1 MTDLGQVTVDDATAF
16 VERWR
21 PQLLYR
27 NFQQIWRDTE
37 TGEEIDFA
45 KIADV
50 AELKKAS
57 DRAEAQYFEKIQ
69 KARRE
74 WLSRFTEGEQEE
86 ALRQFER
93 ELCKVDP
100 YYLGKVWLGY
110 KDAVF
115 HLHYFMANTMAP
127 ARVGPGYRGLREFA
141 RDCYKTTFL
150 CVTFSVQRIIR
161 DPNVTILY
169 KSNAADNAAKKV
181 QEIKN
186 HFLHNEKFA
195 LLFPE
200 HKPRR
205 LSDEGSGAA
214 WRTPCRTKV
223 QAENTVSAAGVG
235 SSKGGTSQH
244 YDIIIGDDFWDERS
258 VTSPEK
264 VAAVKKDMAGI
275 EYLLASP
282 GKGIVVYVGTRFAH
296 DDPTTSLEKMREY
309 DCIIVSGLLACGRS
323 IFPESLSLAKFIDQ
337 SQEPYVFSC
346 QVILNPT
353 ESNRGFQRS
362 WFRYQ
367 AWADCR
373 RLEAEGRR
381 AYRKI
386 ILTDAAGDD
395 KKGSDP
401 VALIV
406 VACDDQGLY
415 HVIDYQEEL
424 LAPSDFV
431 ERLFQL
437 WDRWQPEFIVRQKT
451 LLETTIMSFMDRA
464 NRQRGADGKSM
475 VRFHHYSLGKREKK
489 GRITASLQPL
499 FSHGRIVFDPDIPDL
514 HKLERA
520 LLEHPRSANDNGPD
534 ALSLLDDPA
543 CSAPA
548 TLRKTGTTQE
558 ERPPQNSQEAVA
570 ARELSW
576 RRENARLAFEAMK
589 SRGQNIRRRK

>member
-1 MTDLGQVTVDDATAF
+1 MEQILPEEAEAF
-16 VERWR
+16 VARWR

-27 NFQQIWRDTE
+27 NFRQVWTDTE

-45 KIADV
+45 KIADL
-50 AELKKAS
+50 EILKKATA
-57 DRAEAQYFEKIQ
+57 RAEGQYFAKIAA
-69 KARRE
+69 AREE
-74 WLSRFTEGEQEE
+74 WMSRFPEGQKNE
-86 ALRQFER
+86 AARLFER
-93 ELCKVDP
+93 EMCKADP
-100 YYLGKVWLGY
+100 YYLGKVWLNY

-115 HLHYFMANTMAP
+115 HFHYFMANTMSP
-127 ARVGPGYRGLREFA
+127 ERVGPGYRGLREFA
-141 RDCYKTTFL
+141 RDCFKTTFL
-150 CVTFSVQRIIR
+150 CVTFAVQRIIR
-161 DPNVTILY
+161 DPDVTILY

-181 QEIKN
+181 QEIKG
-186 HFLHNEKFA
+186 HFIKNEEFA
-195 LLFPE
+195 RLFPE
-200 HKPRR
+200 FKPQK
-205 LSDEGSGAA
+205 LSEEGSGSA
-214 WRTPCRTKV
+214 WRAPCRKKV
-223 QAENTVSAAGVG
+223 QAENTVTAAGVG
-235 SSKGGTSQH
+235 SAKGGTSQH

-275 EYLLASP
+275 EFLLASP
-282 GKGIVVYVGTRFAH
+282 SRGIVIYVGTRFAH
-296 DDPTTSLEKMREY
+296 DDPTASLLNMREY
-309 DCIIVSGLLACGRS
+309 DCVIVSGLLPCGRS
-323 IFPESLSLAKFIDQ
+323 IFPESLTIAKFMDQ

-362 WFRYQ
+362 WFKYQ
-367 AWADCR
+367 TWSECAQKER
-373 RLEAEGRR
+373 EGTR
-381 AYRKI
+381 AYRKV

-406 VACDDQGLY
+406 VACDDIGNY

-437 WDRWQPEFIVRQKT
+437 WDRWNPDFIVRQKT

-464 NRQRGADGKSM
+464 NVQRSRDGKAM

-489 GRITASLQPL
+489 QRITAALQPL
-499 FSHGRIVFDPDIPDL
+499 FSHGRIIFDPGIPDL
-514 HKLERA
+514 EKLERA

-543 CSAPA
+543 VSAPA
-548 TLRKTGTTQE
+548 ILHKRHGPGADDTIPK
-558 ERPPQNSQEAVA
+558 VA
-570 ARELSW
+570 PEDLDSRELAY
-576 RRENARLAFEAMK
+576 RRESARRFFE
-589 SRGQNIRRRK
+589 RIRNQKKRCMP